1 MTFLNLRNRGITKL
15 SKKYYVFQLDN
26 PATPGFCSFNK
37 LYVGTEETLKAVAS
51 NLEKKNHYPETAAA
65 LRSYFNG
72 NTDVTHRIAYST
84 IKILTPIEIENEHK
98 ISFAEKRWIHIN
110 IWGFPY
116 AMKCDSGI
124 THQIVFKHE
133 DKYYRCIR
141 AWLKNLCYE
150 GVNGNWH
157 QLTGGF
163 WGNDSILDVAF
174 MPNKTN
180 YTFNNLLYVTEEIYE
195 DDVKKALDDMLLE
208 EKIEMKGICDEIFAD
223 G

>member
-1 MTFLNLRNRGITKL
+1 MIRM
-15 SKKYYVFQLDN
+15 SEKYYIFQLDD

-37 LYVGTEETLKAVAS
+37 LYVGTEADLMHVAN
-51 NLEKKNHYPETAAA
+51 NLEKENHYPETVAA

-72 NTDVTHRIAYST
+72 NRDATHRIAYST
-84 IKILTPIEIENEHK
+84 MKILTPIDIESEHK
-98 ISFAEKRWIHIN
+98 ISFGEKKWTHIN

-116 AMKCDSGI
+116 EMKCDSGI
-124 THQIVFKHE
+124 THQIVFKHD

-150 GVNGNWH
+150 SVNGEWH
-157 QLTGGF
+157 QLTDGF
-163 WGNDSILDVAF
+163 WGNYSILDVSF
-174 MPNKTN
+174 MPDKKNF
-180 YTFNNLLYVTEEIYE
+180 TFNNLLYVIEEIYE
-195 DDVKKALDDMLLE
+195 DEVKKAIDDLLLE